1 MKYLIVPLALAAALQ
16 VNAEQEEWVSVGVRP
31 TATTASTPAQPSLPA
46 ETAASA
52 PVLTPAPGSSGDG
65 TLLSELL
72 MQVEQMQQE
81 IATLRSTVESQS
93 YEIRRLTQEGEAR
106 YLDLDRRL
114 VDLSSRPV
122 APAEADTPEQT
133 PAAAYK
139 SAMALVREKQFEQAS
154 AAFEQFIE
162 QWPEDELS
170 ANALYWSGEVFLV
183 RRDLEQAAARF
194 RQVIDEHPEHIKA
207 ADATYK
213 YAMSLHKQGDADAA
227 RHWLETLIERYTGKA
242 DSTVKLAQAYL
253 KKLPVVGGNEKN

>member
-16 VNAEQEEWVSVGVRP
+16 ANAEQEEWVSVGVRP
-31 TATTASTPAQPSLPA
+31 TATTASTPAQPSRPA
-46 ETAASA
+46 ETINTPATLSA
-52 PVLTPAPGSSGDG
+52 PTASGDA

-93 YEIRRLTQEGEAR
+93 YEIQRLTQEGEAR

-114 VDLSSRPV
+114 VDLSTRPAATV
-122 APAEADTPEQT
+122 EPEAPEQT

-139 SAMALVREKQFEQAS
+139 AAMALVREKQFEQAS

-162 QWPEDELS
+162 QWPEDDLT

-183 RRDLEQAAARF
+183 RRDPEQAAARF
-194 RQVIDEHPEHIKA
+194 RQVIDNHPEHIKA

-242 DSTVKLAQAYL
+242 DTTVKLAQAYL
-253 KKLPVVGGNEKN
+253 KKLPVVGENEKN